1 MNAMVL
7 RLITATVSFW
17 MAGGIAEAHDQS
29 VSITFTGHC
38 PEMRPQQSQP
48 HRGLGTTEPKG
59 TASVSFSLSCNA
71 DYHFWL
77 SSQNGGL
84 TQTRGR
90 RPRRRLLSPSSPM
103 PFPFTLEASASR
115 NDDRCRSSTMR
126 GPFPSCSGLAR
137 ANVPTLPSQN
147 ASLGFSWDFSGSVP
161 LSGSYRDTLLLTVGP
176 GF

>member
-1 MNAMVL
+1 MNATVL

-29 VSITFTGHC
+29 VSITFTGRLPAKC
-38 PEMRPQQSQP
+38 VLNNPNPTVD
-48 HRGLGTTEPKG
+48 LGQLSPKG

-71 DYHFWL
+71 DYHFSL

-84 TQTRGR
+84 TQLGAQA
-90 RPRRRLLSPSSPM
+90 RP
-103 PFPFTLEASASR
+103 PFIALVPYAVSFHLGGQRISDQE
-115 NDDRCRSSTMR
+115 RCRSSTMT
-126 GPFPSCSGLAR
+126 GPFPSCAGLAR
-137 ANVPTLPSQN
+137 ANVADLSSQN
-147 ASLGFSWDFSGSVP
+147 ASLKFSWDFSGSVP